1 MQTGSKL
8 ACKPVC
14 MLKSTSEESPML
26 LVRLQP
32 DKKIPVLQTAFRLAG
47 CSFGGGRRFYYKN
60 TEIEII

>member
-1 MQTGSKL
+1 
-8 ACKPVC
+8 
-14 MLKSTSEESPML
+14 ML